1 MQKITIT
8 HQLPK
13 SFLQISKNN
22 VTTINQDPQPPQHE
36 TSIIK
41 TSKSQDQ
48 NLEEERGRLKN
59 EVASL
64 KKRDVQHHCNM
75 LYRYE
80 DKFYQLHHQNRHHK
94 R

>member
-1 MQKITIT
+1 M
-8 HQLPK
+8 
-13 SFLQISKNN
+13 
-22 VTTINQDPQPPQHE
+22 TTINQDPQPQQHE
-36 TSIIK
+36 TSIMK

-48 NLEEERGRLKN
+48 NLEEERRRLKN

-64 KKRDVQHHCNM
+64 KKRDVQHHRNM